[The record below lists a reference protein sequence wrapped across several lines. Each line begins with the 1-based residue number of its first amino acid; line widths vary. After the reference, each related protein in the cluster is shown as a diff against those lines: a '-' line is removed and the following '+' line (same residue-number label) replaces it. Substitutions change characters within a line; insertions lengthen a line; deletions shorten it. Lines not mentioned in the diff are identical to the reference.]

1 VSADRD
7 RAAEF
12 VRFCERV
19 ASDEAL
25 TACLEAITADTDFI
39 AAVVSEGRCAGFVFD
54 ESAVRAAISAGRR
67 RWIERWLA

>member
-1 VSADRD
+1 MSADRD

-19 ASDEAL
+19 ASDETLA
-25 TACLEAITADTDFI
+25 ACLQGITAENDFI
-39 AAVVSEGRCAGFVFD
+39 AAVVSEGRCAGFAFD
-54 ESAVRAAISAGRR
+54 EGAVRAAISAGRR